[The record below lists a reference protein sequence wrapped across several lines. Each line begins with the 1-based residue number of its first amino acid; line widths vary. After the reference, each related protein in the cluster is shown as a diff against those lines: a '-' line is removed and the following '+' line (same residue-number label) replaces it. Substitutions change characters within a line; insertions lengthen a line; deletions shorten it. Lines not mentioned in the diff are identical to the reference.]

1 MYLPYISPISRLYL
15 AYISPISPLYLPYIS
30 PGLVEGSAAVATAG
44 MQLHYDGGG
53 TREVL
58 VTVHA
63 DVYAEVGLGLGLGSD
78 PNPNPNPNPNR
89 T

>member
-1 MYLPYISPISRLYL
+1 MSHVSP
-15 AYISPISPLYLPYIS
+15 PHLPYIS

-63 DVYAEVGLGLGLGSD
+63 DVYAEVGLGLGLGLGLGSD

>member
-1 MYLPYISPISRLYL
+1 MHRAGLLEGSNPNPNPYPK
-15 AYISPISPLYLPYIS
+15 PNPN

-44 MQLHYDGGG
+44 MQLLYDGGG

>member
-1 MYLPYISPISRLYL
+1 MRRPRSLQPRPRPLCTAQAWWRVLPYTP
-15 AYISPISPLYLPYIS
+15 PISPLYLAYIS

-44 MQLHYDGGG
+44 LQLHYEGGG

-63 DVYAEVGLGLGLGSD
+63 DVYAEVGL
-78 PNPNPNPNPNR
+78 
-89 T
+89 

>member
-1 MYLPYISPISRLYL
+1 MHRPGLVEGSNPNPN
-15 AYISPISPLYLPYIS
+15 PNPKPNPN

-44 MQLHYDGGG
+44 MQLLYDGGG

-63 DVYAEVGLGLGLGSD
+63 DVYAEVGLGLGLGLGLGSD
-78 PNPNPNPNPNR
+78 PDPNPNR

>member
-1 MYLPYISPISRLYL
+1 
-15 AYISPISPLYLPYIS
+15 
-30 PGLVEGSAAVATAG
+30 

-63 DVYAEVGLGLGLGSD
+63 DVYAEVGL
-78 PNPNPNPNPNR
+78 
-89 T
+89 